1 MIQDNELITLLLA
14 IGVTIFLLVNNA
26 ALKKL
31 PELLL
36 IRAAFGVLLAGY
48 VLTILEGFFWGKALN
63 LIEHY
68 SYTLSAVLLATW
80 CYRVFIRPG
89 WKE

>member
-14 IGVTIFLLVNNA
+14 IGVLIFVLVNRS
-26 ALKKL
+26 ALNKL
-31 PELLL
+31 PDLVLL
-36 IRAAFGVLLAGY
+36 RAAFGVLFVGY
-48 VLTILEGFFWGKALN
+48 VLTILEGFFWGKTLN
-63 LIEHY
+63 LLEHY
-68 SYTLSAVLLATW
+68 SYTVSAVLLAAW